1 MKLSKKVQGIAKLD
15 YFNALVEALNF
26 RTEEPVIINKR
37 TEKEFIIILPCGC
50 VEVQHSQSK
59 DNKAVSL
66 RHKFCTKHQA
76 DYE

>member
-1 MKLSKKVQGIAKLD
+1 VKISKKDRSISKLD
-15 YFNALVEALNF
+15 YFNDLIEALNF

-37 TEKEFIIILPCGC
+37 TDKEFIIILPCGC

-59 DNKAVSL
+59 DSKAVSL
-66 RHKFCTKHQA
+66 SHKFCTKHQA